1 MRLPFSSMVKRFSLN
16 AICAVV
22 FGLFCFSGAVMA
34 QEVSPPRAE
43 VRGTVCFSDF
53 SDFGELRHTVVGG
66 SLRYYLTRRLSIE
79 PELLYMRRSRQDEDY
94 VIVPH
99 IAFDLRDPREGVVPY
114 VIGGVGLLH
123 HRGRFSRVTPSGTVT
138 DTVTSNTWSANGGA
152 GVKIYL
158 TDRLFVAPDVRVGW
172 EPVLRGSVSI
182 GYTFSG
188 RER

>member
-1 MRLPFSSMVKRFSLN
+1 MHRPIVSRVKRVASH
-16 AICAVV
+16 AIFAVAI
-22 FGLFCFSGAVMA
+22 GLACFSGAAA

-43 VRGTVCFSDF
+43 VRGTVGFADF
-53 SDFGELRHTVVGG
+53 TEFGELRHTVVGG
-66 SLRYYLTRRLSIE
+66 SLRLYLTRRLSVE
-79 PELLYMRRSRQDEDY
+79 PELLYMRRNRQDEDY

-99 IAFDLRDPREGVVPY
+99 IAFDLRDPRARVVPY

-123 HRGRFSRVTPSGTVT
+123 HRGRFNRLTSTGIVE

-172 EPVLRGSVSI
+172 EPVLRGTVSI

>member
-1 MRLPFSSMVKRFSLN
+1 MRLPFGSSVKRLSSQ
-16 AICAVV
+16 AICAIVL
-22 FGLFCFSGAVMA
+22 GLCCFSGVAA

-43 VRGTVCFSDF
+43 VRGTVGFADF
-53 SDFGELRHTVVGG
+53 TEFGELRHTVVGG
-66 SLRYYLTRRLSIE
+66 SLRLYLTRRLSIE
-79 PELLYMRRSRQDEDY
+79 PELLYMRRNTQDEDY

-99 IAFDLRDPREGVVPY
+99 VAFDLRDPRERVVPY

-123 HRGRFSRVTPSGTVT
+123 HRGRFNRLTPTGIVQ
-138 DTVTSNTWSANGGA
+138 DTVSSNSWTANGGA

-158 TDRLFVAPDVRVGW
+158 TDRLFIAPDVRVGW
-172 EPVLRGSVSI
+172 EPVLRGTVSI